1 MCALGIV
8 YQLNG
13 QCQRAYDMYMQVIDE
28 GQLVEGIESSTINNG
43 NIVQCGIVSQC
54 FVLFC

>member
-13 QCQRAYDMYMQVIDE
+13 QYQRAYDMYMQVIDE
-28 GQLVEGIESSTINNG
+28 GPLVEGIESSTINNG
-43 NIVQCGIVSQC
+43 NIVQ
-54 FVLFC
+54 